1 MRQCLS
7 LSFSLLAVNSTSAA
21 NIWAEGDV
29 GVETVD
35 VVALADSG
43 TVDKITTNTSL
54 TRGLG
59 GGLYGVDPNGV
70 TQVRWA
76 FSGMEGNP
84 ASIGADDYL
93 TLSFSD
99 SFKGAFG
106 GGNIRANVFNRRG
119 VVHLVADDIYLEITI
134 TQWGRSSGVR
144 SQASFAYTRT
154 SGPSRPGLDDLTY
167 TKTDGGVTITN
178 CRTSATGELVI
189 PDTIEGNPVT
199 SIGNNAFYNCSSLT
213 SITIPDSVTSIGE
226 RAFGSCTSLTSITI
240 PDSVTSIGNAAFYE
254 CVASIEIRPA
264 TQNLLAAQLAAV
276 TAERDAAIAER
287 DARPTQA
294 AYDTVVT
301 ERDARPTQAAYDT
314 AVVESRTAGRSDVTS
329 TPTSY
334 NLTTTESYNTV
345 VAERDARFVDTDKD
359 GITDVK
365 EAELETDS
373 AEETVFYLQG
383 AYDSAIA
390 ASRVAGRGDVTADP
404 ATFALTTLAAYNEMV
419 VQKDITITTLNTTVG
434 EKNALIVQKDNQY
447 NELEERRVAE
457 AQQLNGIIETR
468 NNTISSNTATI
479 ASLNET
485 IAQKDTAYAT
495 VVAERDARFVDT
507 DADGITDV
515 KEAELETDSAEE
527 TVFYLQGAYDSAIAA
542 SRVAGRGDVT
552 ADPATFALT
561 TLAAYNEMVVQKDI
575 TITTLNT
582 TVGEKNALIVQK
594 DNQYNELEERRVAEA
609 QQLNGIIETR
619 NNTISSNT
627 ATIAS
632 LNETIAQKDTA
643 YATVVAERDSRPTQE
658 QCDSNATEA
667 RLAGRNEVT
676 TSPAVYQL
684 ISISTYNTAIA
695 ERDARPTAEQLAAVV
710 AERDARPTQTSYN
723 TVVAERN
730 ARPTEEAYN
739 ALITERDARPTI
751 EEVKDARLGS
761 VILQPDEGN
770 QSVKIRFS
778 VEETDDFRTWTKRDE
793 INEINVP
800 LEVGKRFYRFALE
813 DE

>member
-167 TKTDGGVTITN
+167 TKTDGEVTITN

-359 GITDVK
+359 GLTDVK

-447 NELEERRVAE
+447 NKLEERRVAE

-495 VVAERDARFVDT
+495 VVAERDA
-507 DADGITDV
+507 
-515 KEAELETDSAEE
+515 
-527 TVFYLQGAYDSAIAA
+527 
-542 SRVAGRGDVT
+542 
-552 ADPATFALT
+552 
-561 TLAAYNEMVVQKDI
+561 
-575 TITTLNT
+575 
-582 TVGEKNALIVQK
+582 
-594 DNQYNELEERRVAEA
+594 
-609 QQLNGIIETR
+609 
-619 NNTISSNT
+619 
-627 ATIAS
+627 
-632 LNETIAQKDTA
+632 
-643 YATVVAERDSRPTQE
+643 RPTQE

>member
-1 MRQCLS
+1 MMRQFLSLFLS

-167 TKTDGGVTITN
+167 TTTDGEVTITN

-213 SITIPDSVTSIGE
+213 N
-226 RAFGSCTSLTSITI
+226 ITI

-294 AYDTVVT
+294 AYDT
-301 ERDARPTQAAYDT
+301 

-329 TPTSY
+329 TPTTY
-334 NLTTTESYNTV
+334 NLTTTESYN
-345 VAERDARFVDTDKD
+345 
-359 GITDVK
+359 
-365 EAELETDS
+365 
-373 AEETVFYLQG
+373 
-383 AYDSAIA
+383 
-390 ASRVAGRGDVTADP
+390 
-404 ATFALTTLAAYNEMV
+404 
-419 VQKDITITTLNTTVG
+419 
-434 EKNALIVQKDNQY
+434 
-447 NELEERRVAE
+447 
-457 AQQLNGIIETR
+457 
-468 NNTISSNTATI
+468 
-479 ASLNET
+479 
-485 IAQKDTAYAT
+485 T

-527 TVFYLQGAYDSAIAA
+527 TVFYLQGAYDSAVAA

-575 TITTLNT
+575 SITTLTT

-594 DNQYNELEERRVAEA
+594 DNQYNELEEQRVAEA

-627 ATIAS
+627 ATIGS

-643 YATVVAERDSRPTQE
+643 YATVVAERDARPTQE
-658 QCDSNATEA
+658 QCDTNATEA

-676 TSPAVYQL
+676 TSPAAYQL
-684 ISISTYNTAIA
+684 ISISTYNTAVA
-695 ERDARPTAEQLAAVV
+695 DRDARPTAEQLAA
-710 AERDARPTQTSYN
+710 
-723 TVVAERN
+723 VVAERN

-739 ALITERDARPTI
+739 ALIAERDARPTI

-761 VILQPDEGN
+761 VVLQSDVAD

-793 INEINVP
+793 INEIIVP

>member
-1 MRQCLS
+1 MRQFLSLFLS

-167 TKTDGGVTITN
+167 TTTDGEVTITN

-213 SITIPDSVTSIGE
+213 N
-226 RAFGSCTSLTSITI
+226 ITI

-294 AYDTVVT
+294 AYDT
-301 ERDARPTQAAYDT
+301 
-314 AVVESRTAGRSDVTS
+314 AVVRVSHCG
-329 TPTSY
+329 
-334 NLTTTESYNTV
+334 TV
-345 VAERDARFVDTDKD
+345 RCHKH
-359 GITDVK
+359 
-365 EAELETDS
+365 S
-373 AEETVFYLQG
+373 CQLQPHHN
-383 AYDSAIA
+383 
-390 ASRVAGRGDVTADP
+390 R
-404 ATFALTTLAAYNEMV
+404 
-419 VQKDITITTLNTTVG
+419 
-434 EKNALIVQKDNQY
+434 
-447 NELEERRVAE
+447 
-457 AQQLNGIIETR
+457 
-468 NNTISSNTATI
+468 
-479 ASLNET
+479 
-485 IAQKDTAYAT
+485 
-495 VVAERDARFVDT
+495 
-507 DADGITDV
+507 
-515 KEAELETDSAEE
+515 
-527 TVFYLQGAYDSAIAA
+527 
-542 SRVAGRGDVT
+542 
-552 ADPATFALT
+552 
-561 TLAAYNEMVVQKDI
+561 
-575 TITTLNT
+575 
-582 TVGEKNALIVQK
+582 
-594 DNQYNELEERRVAEA
+594 
-609 QQLNGIIETR
+609 
-619 NNTISSNT
+619 
-627 ATIAS
+627 
-632 LNETIAQKDTA
+632 
-643 YATVVAERDSRPTQE
+643 
-658 QCDSNATEA
+658 
-667 RLAGRNEVT
+667 
-676 TSPAVYQL
+676 
-684 ISISTYNTAIA
+684 
-695 ERDARPTAEQLAAVV
+695 
-710 AERDARPTQTSYN
+710 
-723 TVVAERN
+723 
-730 ARPTEEAYN
+730 
-739 ALITERDARPTI
+739 
-751 EEVKDARLGS
+751 
-761 VILQPDEGN
+761 ILQH
-770 QSVKIRFS
+770 SSRRARCS
-778 VEETDDFRTWTKRDE
+778 LCRH
-793 INEINVP
+793 
-800 LEVGKRFYRFALE
+800 
-813 DE
+813 

>member
-1 MRQCLS
+1 MRQFLS
-7 LSFSLLAVNSTSAA
+7 FSFSLLAVNSTSAA

-134 TQWGRSSGVR
+134 TGWGRSNNVS

-154 SGPSRPGLDDLTY
+154 SGPSRPSLDDLTY
-167 TKTDGGVTITN
+167 TTTDGVVTIRD
-178 CRTSATGELVI
+178 CDESATGELII

-199 SIGNNAFYNCSSLT
+199 SIGIEAFNNCSSLT
-213 SITIPDSVTSIGE
+213 SITIPDGVTSIGAL
-226 RAFGSCTSLTSITI
+226 AFRDCISLGSITI
-240 PDSVTSIGNAAFYE
+240 PNGVTSIGGQAFEQCPAA
-254 CVASIEIRPA
+254 IEIRPV

-276 TAERDAAIAER
+276 TTERDAAIA
-287 DARPTQA
+287 
-294 AYDTVVT
+294 

-329 TPTSY
+329 TPTTY
-334 NLTTTESYNTV
+334 NLTTTESYN
-345 VAERDARFVDTDKD
+345 
-359 GITDVK
+359 
-365 EAELETDS
+365 
-373 AEETVFYLQG
+373 
-383 AYDSAIA
+383 
-390 ASRVAGRGDVTADP
+390 
-404 ATFALTTLAAYNEMV
+404 
-419 VQKDITITTLNTTVG
+419 
-434 EKNALIVQKDNQY
+434 
-447 NELEERRVAE
+447 
-457 AQQLNGIIETR
+457 
-468 NNTISSNTATI
+468 
-479 ASLNET
+479 
-485 IAQKDTAYAT
+485 T

-552 ADPATFALT
+552 TDPATFTLT

-575 TITTLNT
+575 TITTLTT

-594 DNQYNELEERRVAEA
+594 DNQYNELEEQRVAEA

-643 YATVVAERDSRPTQE
+643 YTTVVAERDARPTQE

-695 ERDARPTAEQLAAVV
+695 ERDARPTQEAYDTVVTERDARPTQAAYDTVV
-710 AERDARPTQTSYN
+710 TERDARPTQTSYN

-739 ALITERDARPTI
+739 ALIAERDARPTI

-761 VILQPDEGN
+761 VVLQSDVAD

-778 VEETDDFRTWTKRDE
+778 IEETDDFRTWTKRDE
-793 INEINVP
+793 INEITVP

>member
-1 MRQCLS
+1 MRQFLSLSLS

-119 VVHLVADDIYLEITI
+119 IVHLVADDIYLEITI

-167 TKTDGGVTITN
+167 TTTDGEVTITN

-189 PDTIEGNPVT
+189 PNTIEGNPVT
-199 SIGNNAFYNCSSLT
+199 SIGLEAF
-213 SITIPDSVTSIGE
+213 
-226 RAFGSCTSLTSITI
+226 AFCTSLTSITFQGAAPTVGVEAFSNV
-240 PDSVTSIGNAAFYE
+240 PDEA
-254 CVASIEIRPA
+254 VARVPSE
-264 TQNLLAAQLAAV
+264 NLGSYRWNGLILSTADQSDAIADLEAQLAEAI
-276 TAERDAAIAER
+276 AQRDAAIAER
-287 DARPTQA
+287 DKRPTQ
-294 AYDTVVT
+294 
-301 ERDARPTQAAYDT
+301 EAYDT
-314 AVVESRTAGRSDVTS
+314 AVAESRTAGRSDVTS
-329 TPTSY
+329 TPASY
-334 NLTTTESYNTV
+334 NLTTTESYN
-345 VAERDARFVDTDKD
+345 
-359 GITDVK
+359 
-365 EAELETDS
+365 
-373 AEETVFYLQG
+373 
-383 AYDSAIA
+383 
-390 ASRVAGRGDVTADP
+390 
-404 ATFALTTLAAYNEMV
+404 
-419 VQKDITITTLNTTVG
+419 
-434 EKNALIVQKDNQY
+434 
-447 NELEERRVAE
+447 
-457 AQQLNGIIETR
+457 
-468 NNTISSNTATI
+468 
-479 ASLNET
+479 
-485 IAQKDTAYAT
+485 T

-552 ADPATFALT
+552 ADPPTFALT

-594 DNQYNELEERRVAEA
+594 DNQYNELEEHRVAEA

-632 LNETIAQKDTA
+632 LNQTIAQKDTA
-643 YATVVAERDSRPTQE
+643 YATVVAERDARPTQE

-761 VILQPDEGN
+761 VILQPDEAN

-800 LEVGKRFYRFALE
+800 LEFGKRFYRFALE
-813 DE
+813 DK